1 MIHGTP
7 DYLAALGAV
16 GVIPDWTAGCIA
28 VTNAEI
34 EEIYRSVRTGT
45 PIVIKP

>member
-7 DYLAALGAV
+7 DYLSALYAT
-16 GVIPDWTAGCIA
+16 GVYPDWTAGCIA

-34 EEIYRSVRTGT
+34 EEIFAGVRTGT

>member
-7 DYLAALGAV
+7 DGLAALDAL
-16 GVIPDWTAGCIA
+16 GVVNDWTAGCIA

-34 EEIYRSVRTGT
+34 EEIYRVVRIGI